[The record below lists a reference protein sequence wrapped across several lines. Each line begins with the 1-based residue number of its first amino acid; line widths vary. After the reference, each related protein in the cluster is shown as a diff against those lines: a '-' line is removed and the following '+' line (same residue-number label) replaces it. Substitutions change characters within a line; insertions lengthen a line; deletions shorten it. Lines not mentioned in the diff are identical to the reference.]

1 MFNFLKSDILKILD
15 VTQDER
21 DALFSHKIY
30 NSINNIDDLHIFM
43 ENHIFAVWDFMSILK
58 TLQKKLTCTDVPWA
72 PKGGGTPAR
81 LLNEIVTEE
90 ESDID
95 IYGDYRS
102 HFEMYYQAMNEAG
115 ANTKKI
121 ESFLNN
127 LHFGVSKSLDKSS
140 SPMPAINFVKT
151 TFSMLENAPVH
162 IVASMFTFGREEVI
176 PNMFRSIINKIDND
190 LKGRLKSF
198 IYYLDRHIGVDED
211 EHGPAA
217 LKMVKV
223 LCQNDETKWNE
234 AAKAARMTMKAR
246 VVFWNEILVELKRA

>member
-58 TLQKKLTCTDVPWA
+58 TLQKELTCTDVPWA
-72 PKGGGTPAR
+72 PKGGGRPAR

-127 LHFGVSKSLDKSS
+127 LHLGVNKSLDKSS
-140 SPMPAINFVKT
+140 SPIPAVNFVKA
-151 TFSMLENAPVH
+151 TFSMLEKAPIHV
-162 IVASMFTFGREEVI
+162 VAYMFTFG
-176 PNMFRSIINKIDND
+176 
-190 LKGRLKSF
+190 
-198 IYYLDRHIGVDED
+198 
-211 EHGPAA
+211 
-217 LKMVKV
+217 
-223 LCQNDETKWNE
+223 
-234 AAKAARMTMKAR
+234 
-246 VVFWNEILVELKRA
+246 